1 MRLPAHLGKEEVL
14 FGHLVDRF
22 VMVFGDSVPNRGHTG
37 GRDAVRSVPAGFQ
50 TLQQTAVLLLA
61 DGRQAFAL
69 DRPSLCVIVLLR
81 DIVFCRISHNF
92 DPSDQEEYKH
102 DCRGESADVAQCY
115 DAVRAVAADSDQTQ
129 YARDAAPEDFEDN
142 RRFGI
147 LGCHALRA
155 QAGHRIGVGIRGGDK
170 GEKGDDEEQW
180 NGELTERQMPEDG
193 EYTGFDS
200 VCDDSVVYADIV
212 LIKID
217 RTAGE
222 NTDPFAT
229 LGDQAGLIGAANLI

>member
-1 MRLPAHLGKEEVL
+1 MWLPAHLGIEEVL
-14 FGHLVDRF
+14 FGNLVDRF

-69 DRPSLCVIVLLR
+69 DRPSLCVIVLLI
-81 DIVFCRISHNF
+81 DIVFCRIPHNF

-102 DCRGESADVAQCY
+102 DCRGESADVAQCF

-129 YARDAAPEDFEDN
+129 NTCDAASEDFEDN

-170 GEKGDDEEQW
+170 GDDEEQW
-180 NGELTERQMPEDG
+180 NGELTERLMPEDG
-193 EYTGFDS
+193 EYTGFGS
-200 VCDDSVVYADIV
+200 VCDDSVVYADAV

-222 NTDPFAT
+222 NTDSFAT